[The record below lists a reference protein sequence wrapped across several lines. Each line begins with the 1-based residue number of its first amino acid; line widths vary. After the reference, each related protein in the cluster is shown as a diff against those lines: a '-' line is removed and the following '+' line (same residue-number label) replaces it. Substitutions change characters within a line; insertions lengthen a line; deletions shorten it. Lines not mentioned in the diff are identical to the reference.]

1 MTKSRNVP
9 GQAEGYFFQETRFF
23 FHLLSAKSGD
33 TVFLEYFGDVAT
45 VHSDGSI
52 TSEEDKSAIEDNPIT
67 DRSVNLWKTFYNWA
81 LSVEEG
87 VLDINQTFF
96 VIYVPSPKFEG
107 KFIEAFNKANSIEE
121 AKSAISCVKNELW
134 GKPTGYKPRKNV
146 SESISKY
153 VTHFFDNEDLV
164 AKIIFRFKYEKGDV
178 AGYAEIDLNIKDSV
192 VPNEYCEI
200 YQTYMLGWIKKR
212 IDILISRKKPA
223 QISRDEFINE
233 GKAYLRKLN
242 REELL
247 RSVSEV
253 PSHDKIKNQID
264 KKPKYIR
271 QLDYINLEI
280 DEKLNAVCD
289 FLRAKDDTYDWVER
303 GLIHTSSAEEFE
315 GNLLRTWANIK
326 GEIKATQAALPP
338 CSQGAAIYFRC
349 KQHNTKIEN
358 YFLQPHFISGTYH
371 LLADKPLLGW
381 HPDWSTLLS
390 KDDKNGE

>member
-9 GQAEGYFFQETRFF
+9 GQAEGYFLQETRLF

-52 TSEEDKSAIEDNPIT
+52 TSEEDKSTIEDNPIT

-87 VLDINQTFF
+87 VLDINQTSF
-96 VIYVPSPKFEG
+96 VIYVPSLKFKG
-107 KFIEAFNKANSIEE
+107 KFIEAFNKANNIEE
-121 AKSAISCVKNELW
+121 AKSAVSYVKNELW
-134 GKPTGYKPRKNV
+134 GTPPGYKLKKNV
-146 SESISKY
+146 AKSISEY
-153 VTHFFDNEDLV
+153 VTHFFNDEDLI
-164 AKIIFRFKYEKGDV
+164 AKIISRFKYEKGDF
-178 AGYAEIDLNIKDSV
+178 AGYMEIDLNIKDSV
-192 VPNEYCEI
+192 VPNEYCDI
-200 YQTYMLGWIKKR
+200 YRTYMLGWIKER
-212 IDILISRKKPA
+212 IDVLISQRKPA

-242 REELL
+242 KEELL
-247 RSVSEV
+247 RSVSKA
-253 PSHDKIKNQID
+253 PTPDTIRDQID
-264 KKPKYIR
+264 KRPKYIR
-271 QLDYINLEI
+271 QLDYIDMEI
-280 DEKLNAVCD
+280 DEKLDAVCD
-289 FLRAKDDTYDWVER
+289 FWRASEDRYYWIEK
-303 GLIHTSSAEEFE
+303 GLIHRKSAEEFE
-315 GNLLRTWANIK
+315 GNLIRTWDNIK
-326 GEIKATQAALPP
+326 GEIKATQAELPS

-358 YFLQPHFISGTYH
+358 YSLQPHFISGTYH

-390 KDDKNGE
+390 KDDKNGK